1 MEEKL
6 KEVLEENECLIADGF
21 DDAIIGTC
29 INKDGMVVTVY
40 DIAKCIDS
48 LVEKDKMDY
57 QEAEE
62 FFYYNT
68 MNCYIGDK
76 TPIFI
81 DTYKE

>member
-1 MEEKL
+1 MKEKL
-6 KEVLEENECLIADGF
+6 KEVLEENDCVVAHGF

-29 INKDGMVVTVY
+29 INKDGEVVAVY
-40 DIAKCIDS
+40 DINKCIDS

-57 QEAEE
+57 EEAEE
-62 FFYYNT
+62 FFYFNT
-68 MNCYIGDK
+68 INCYVGIR

>member
-1 MEEKL
+1 MEIEL
-6 KEVLEENECLIADGF
+6 KNALVENECLIADGF

-29 INKDGMVVTVY
+29 INKDGEVVAVY
-40 DIAKCIDS
+40 DINKCIDS

-68 MNCYIGDK
+68 INCYMGVK